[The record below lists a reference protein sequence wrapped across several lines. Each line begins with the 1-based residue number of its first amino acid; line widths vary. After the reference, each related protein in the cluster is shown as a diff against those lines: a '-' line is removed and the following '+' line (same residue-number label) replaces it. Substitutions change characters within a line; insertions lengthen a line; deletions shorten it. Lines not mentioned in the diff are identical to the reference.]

1 MLVLSRKKGE
11 SLRIGNRIRLTVL
24 SFTLRS
30 VKFSLEAGGRIAVI
44 NRFIGQTLF
53 SDNKLTITT
62 IPNYRNQ
69 VKVAIEAPK
78 DVAIWREEIWLQMNS
93 CIHEPGI
100 KLKKAV
106 MA

>member
-11 SLRIGNRIRLTVL
+11 SLRIGKHIRLTVL
-24 SFTLRS
+24 GFSDRT
-30 VKFSLEAGGRIAVI
+30 VKFSLEAGNRIAVM
-44 NRFIGQTLF
+44 NRSIGQPLF
-53 SDNKLTITT
+53 SDKELTITT
-62 IPNYRNQ
+62 IPNHRNQ

-78 DVAIWREEIWLQMNS
+78 DVAIWREELWLQMNS

-100 KLKKAV
+100 ELKKAV